1 MAKQDTIK
9 RQFLIIEFLRKHPAS
24 FDEIIDYLQEKEQDT
39 GFNLTISQRT
49 FQRDCNEILSLWDID
64 ISYNKHK
71 NVYEIADEDD
81 NPYIDRIMEA
91 FDMVSV
97 LNQSKKLGNY
107 VYLENRKSKGTEFFN
122 GILYAIQNNFAVT
135 FTHQSYWHGTKTQ
148 RNVVP
153 KAIKESQNRYY
164 LIAWDLVKKDFR
176 NFGLDR
182 ISNFTVGNQ
191 KHTSPKIKVEEYYQ
205 HTFGIERYNDPVKI
219 VLEFDND
226 QKEYVKSLPFH
237 SSQKI
242 TKENKHTFVLEL
254 FMHPTNDFIMEI
266 MRYGAICEVKEP
278 LELRE
283 DVHKRLIEALGKY
296 QK

>member
-24 FDEIIDYLQEKEQDT
+24 FNEIIDYLQEKEQDT

-64 ISYNKHK
+64 ISYNKRK
-71 NVYEIADEDD
+71 NVYEIANEDD
-81 NPYIDRIMEA
+81 TPHIDRIMEA
-91 FDMVSV
+91 FDTVSV

-107 VYLENRKSKGTEFFN
+107 IYLEQRKSKGTEFFN
-122 GILYAIQNNFAVT
+122 GIVYAIQNNFSVQ
-135 FTHQSYWHGTKTQ
+135 FQHHNYWYGTKSN
-148 RNVVP
+148 RHVVP
-153 KAIKESQNRYY
+153 KAIKESQNRFY
-164 LIAWDLVKKDFR
+164 LVAWDLDKKEFR

-182 ISNFTVGNQ
+182 ITNFLITNK
-191 KHTSPKIKVEEYYQ
+191 KHNSPKINIEEYYQ

-266 MRYGAICEVKEP
+266 MRHGAICEVKEP

>member
-1 MAKQDTIK
+1 MAKQDSIK
-9 RQFLIIEFLRKHPAS
+9 RQFLIIEFLRKHPAP
-24 FDEIIDYLQEKEQDT
+24 FNEIIDYLQEKEQDT

-49 FQRDCNEILSLWDID
+49 FQRDCKEILSLWDIN
-64 ISYNKHK
+64 ISYNKYK
-71 NVYEIADEDD
+71 NAYEIADEDD
-81 NPYIDRIMEA
+81 NPHIDRLMEA
-91 FDMVSV
+91 FDMVSL

-107 VYLENRKSKGTEFFN
+107 IYLENRKSKGTEFFN

-164 LIAWDLVKKDFR
+164 LIAWDLDKKDFR

-182 ISNFTVGNQ
+182 ISNFTVDNQ

-205 HTFGIERYNDPVKI
+205 HTFGIERYDDPVKI

-242 TKENKHTFVLEL
+242 TKETKTTFELEL
-254 FMHPTNDFIMEI
+254 FMHPTNDFVMEI
-266 MRYGAICEVKEP
+266 LRYGAICVVKEP

-283 DVHKRLIEALGKY
+283 EVHERLIEALEKY

>member
-1 MAKQDTIK
+1 MAQQDTIK
-9 RQFLIIEFLRKHPAS
+9 RQFLIIGFLRKRPAS
-24 FDEIIDYLQEKEQDT
+24 FNEIIDYLQEKEQDT

-49 FQRDCNEILSLWDID
+49 FQRDCNEILSLWNID
-64 ISYNKHK
+64 ISYNKRK

-81 NPYIDRIMEA
+81 NPHIDRIMEA

-97 LNQSKKLGNY
+97 LNQSKKLDNY
-107 VYLENRKSKGTEFFN
+107 IYLENRKSKGTEFFN
-122 GILYAIQNNFAVT
+122 GIVYAIQNNFSVT
-135 FTHQSYWHGTKTQ
+135 FTHQSYWHGTKKQ

-164 LIAWDLVKKDFR
+164 LIAWDLDKKDFR

-191 KHTSPKIKVEEYYQ
+191 KHISPKINVEEYYQ
-205 HTFGIERYNDPVKI
+205 HTFGIERYHDPVKI

-242 TKENKHTFVLEL
+242 TKETKTTFELEL
-254 FMHPTNDFIMEI
+254 FMHPTNDFVMEI
-266 MRYGAICEVKEP
+266 LRYGAICEVKEP